1 MKRRHA
7 LLMLSF
13 VVFVVG
19 CVSPGETNTD
29 ADAAAPATSG
39 TSASPQRTRST
50 SKESLRV
57 EKPLLAENEV
67 RLPLVVIPADA
78 IVEVDDALVRRRH
91 GAVEIVGKVGDERR
105 VRVFVGA
112 TSVEKVVKIDAVGL
126 VPSMIELGSP
136 P

>member
-1 MKRRHA
+1 MKRRYA
-7 LLMLSF
+7 LLMLSL
-13 VVFVVG
+13 VVG

-29 ADAAAPATSG
+29 ADAAAPAMSG

-78 IVEVDDALVRRRH
+78 TVEVDDALVRRRH

-112 TSVEKVVKIDAVGL
+112 TNVEKVVKIGAVGL
-126 VPSMIELGSP
+126 VPSMIDLGSP